1 MIAAAILLAATATAQ
16 VPERCRVYQ
25 RQITTEAHTVFG
37 LSAPVATLAAQ
48 IHQESGCR
56 ATAISPVGAQGL
68 AQFMPSTAKDMARL
82 YPTQLGPAD
91 PTNPQWAIKAQAR
104 YMRDLTR
111 AAPGRTECDT
121 WAFGLAA
128 YNGGLGWV
136 RRDQAACRAQVQPMA
151 DHCAPCDA
159 DSWFG
164 NVELTPDPRRSPANI
179 RENRGYPKRILLDL
193 SPRYVTAGYGRGV
206 ICTWIAP

>member
-56 ATAISPVGAQGL
+56 ADAVSRVGAGGL
-68 AQFMPSTAKDMARL
+68 AQFMPATARDMASI
-82 YPTQLGPAD
+82 YPSELGPAD
-91 PTNPQWAIKAQAR
+91 VTNPRWAIKAQAR

-111 AAPGRTECDT
+111 STPGKTECDT

-136 RRDQAACRAQVQPMA
+136 RRDQAACRGVAIS
-151 DHCAPCDA
+151 DDRCGPCDPA
-159 DSWFG
+159 QWFG
-164 NVELTPDPRRSPANI
+164 HVAMTPDPRRSPANI

>member
-1 MIAAAILLAATATAQ
+1 MIAAAAILIAATATAQ
-16 VPERCRVYQ
+16 VPERCRAYQ

-56 ATAISPVGAQGL
+56 ANAVSRVGAGGL
-68 AQFMPSTAKDMARL
+68 AQFMPATARDMARI
-82 YPTQLGPAD
+82 YPSELGPAD
-91 PTNPQWAIKAQAR
+91 VTNPRWAIKAQAR

-111 AAPGRTECDT
+111 STPGKTECDT

-151 DHCAPCDA
+151 DHCAPCSA
-159 DSWFG
+159 DRWFG

-179 RENRGYPKRILLDL
+179 RENRGYPIRILLTL
-193 SPRYVTAGYGRGV
+193 TPRYVSAGYGRGV
-206 ICTWIAP
+206 TCD

>member
-1 MIAAAILLAATATAQ
+1 MIAATLALIAASATAQ
-16 VPERCRVYQ
+16 VPERCRAYQ

-82 YPTQLGPAD
+82 YPSQLGPAD
-91 PTNPQWAIKAQAR
+91 PTNPAWAIKAQAR

-111 AAPGRTECDT
+111 STQGRTECDT

-136 RRDQAACRAQVQPMA
+136 RRDQAACRGVAIS
-151 DHCAPCDA
+151 DDRCGPCDPA
-159 DSWFG
+159 QWFG
-164 NVELTPDPRRSPANI
+164 HVAMTPDPRRAPANI
-179 RENRGYPKRILLDL
+179 RENRGYPKRILFDL

>member
-1 MIAAAILLAATATAQ
+1 MIATAILIAATATATAQ
-16 VPERCRVYQ
+16 VPERCRAYQ

-56 ATAISPVGAQGL
+56 ADAVSRVGAGGL
-68 AQFMPSTAKDMARL
+68 AQFMPATARDMARI
-82 YPTQLGPAD
+82 YPSELGPAD
-91 PTNPQWAIKAQAR
+91 VTNPRWAIKAQAR

-111 AAPGRTECDT
+111 STPGKTECDT

-151 DHCAPCDA
+151 DHCAPCSA
-159 DSWFG
+159 DRWFG

-179 RENRGYPKRILLDL
+179 RENRGYPIRILLTL
-193 SPRYVTAGYGRGV
+193 TPRYVSAGYGRGV
-206 ICTWIAP
+206 TCD

>member
-91 PTNPQWAIKAQAR
+91 PTNPAWAIKAQAR

-111 AAPGRTECDT
+111 STQGRTECDT
-121 WAFGLAA
+121 WAFGLSA

-136 RRDQAACRAQVQPMA
+136 RRDQAVCRGVAIS
-151 DHCAPCDA
+151 DDRCGPCDPA
-159 DSWFG
+159 QWFG
-164 NVELTPDPRRSPANI
+164 HVAMTPDPRRAPANI
-179 RENRGYPKRILLDL
+179 RENRGYPKRILFDL

>member
-16 VPERCRVYQ
+16 VPERCRAYQ

-56 ATAISPVGAQGL
+56 ADAVSRVGAGGL
-68 AQFMPSTAKDMARL
+68 AQFMPATARDMASI
-82 YPTQLGPAD
+82 YPSELGPAD
-91 PTNPQWAIKAQAR
+91 VTNPRWAIKAQAR

-111 AAPGRTECDT
+111 STPGKTECDT

-136 RRDQAACRAQVQPMA
+136 RRDQAACRGVAIS
-151 DHCAPCDA
+151 DDRCGPCDPA
-159 DSWFG
+159 QWFG
-164 NVELTPDPRRSPANI
+164 HVAMTPDPRRAPANI
-179 RENRGYPKRILLDL
+179 RENRGYPKRILFDL

>member
-1 MIAAAILLAATATAQ
+1 MIATAILLAATATAQ
-16 VPERCRVYQ
+16 VPERCRAYQ
-25 RQITTEAHTVFG
+25 RQITAEAHTVFG

-68 AQFMPSTAKDMARL
+68 AQFMPATAKDMARL

-111 AAPGRTECDT
+111 ATPGRTECDT

-136 RRDQAACRAQVQPMA
+136 RRDQAACRGVAIS
-151 DHCAPCDA
+151 DDRCAPCSA
-159 DSWFG
+159 DRWFG
-164 NVELTPDPRRSPANI
+164 NVELTPDPRRAPANV
-179 RENRGYPKRILLDL
+179 RENRGYPIRILLTL
-193 SPRYVTAGYGRGV
+193 TPRYVSAGYGRGV
-206 ICTWIAP
+206 TCD

>member
-91 PTNPQWAIKAQAR
+91 PTNPAWAIKAQAR

-111 AAPGRTECDT
+111 STQGRTECDT
-121 WAFGLAA
+121 WAFGLSA

-136 RRDQAACRAQVQPMA
+136 RRDQAACRGVAIS
-151 DHCAPCDA
+151 DDRCGPCDPA
-159 DSWFG
+159 QWFG
-164 NVELTPDPRRSPANI
+164 HVAMTPDPRRAPANI

>member
-91 PTNPQWAIKAQAR
+91 PTNPAWAIKAQAR

-111 AAPGRTECDT
+111 STQGRTECDT

-136 RRDQAACRAQVQPMA
+136 RRDQAACRGVAIS
-151 DHCAPCDA
+151 DDRCGPCDPA
-159 DSWFG
+159 QWFG
-164 NVELTPDPRRSPANI
+164 HVAMTPDPRRAPANI
-179 RENRGYPKRILLDL
+179 RENRGYPKRILFDL

>member
-1 MIAAAILLAATATAQ
+1 MIATAILIAATATAQ
-16 VPERCRVYQ
+16 VPERCRAYQ

-56 ATAISPVGAQGL
+56 ADAVSRVGAGGL
-68 AQFMPSTAKDMARL
+68 AQFMPATARDMARI
-82 YPTQLGPAD
+82 YPSELGPAD
-91 PTNPQWAIKAQAR
+91 VTNPRWAIKAQAR

-111 AAPGRTECDT
+111 STPGKTECDT

-151 DHCAPCDA
+151 DHCAPCSA
-159 DSWFG
+159 DRWFG

-179 RENRGYPKRILLDL
+179 RENRGYPIRILRVLT
-193 SPRYVTAGYGRGV
+193 PRYVDAGYGRGIV
-206 ICTWIAP
+206 CE

>member
-91 PTNPQWAIKAQAR
+91 PTNPAWAIKAQAR

-111 AAPGRTECDT
+111 STQGRTECDT
-121 WAFGLAA
+121 WAFGLSA

-136 RRDQAACRAQVQPMA
+136 RRDQAACRGVAIS
-151 DHCAPCDA
+151 DDRCGPCDPA
-159 DSWFG
+159 QWFG
-164 NVELTPDPRRSPANI
+164 HVAMTPDPRRAPANI
-179 RENRGYPKRILLDL
+179 RENRGYPKRILFDL